1 MQVAWRLCFLKGKY
15 LASMIPVITSD
26 FLPFSSRAKY
36 GNASR
41 HHTSRRV
48 GKCTFRCIVLR
59 CCFLVQGWVLSAFF
73 SQIICATGMIGGFI
87 FSCQNNVQL
96 LFALKKKKP
105 YLLHLFAVDSV
116 LINVC
121 IKVAFSFVVL
131 TKNLKYIFA
140 IWVIRN
146 IL

>member
-73 SQIICATGMIGGFI
+73 SQIICTAGMIGGFI

-96 LFALKKKKP
+96 LFALKKTTLSLTLICGGLGAYKCVYKSCIQLCSFDQKP
-105 YLLHLFAVDSV
+105 
-116 LINVC
+116 
-121 IKVAFSFVVL
+121 
-131 TKNLKYIFA
+131 
-140 IWVIRN
+140 
-146 IL
+146 